1 MSLGRSPATS
11 HHLRAR
17 PQASPCCLKGGIPAL
32 AQARIPLVAHCR
44 HDECA
49 LAARAQFLSSLQE
62 LRVSASQGDLA
73 PPSAPLL
80 GVGHSMGSLLHL
92 LMGSYEEAPTESN
105 VLISYNNK

>member
-1 MSLGRSPATS
+1 M
-11 HHLRAR
+11 
-17 PQASPCCLKGGIPAL
+17 
-32 AQARIPLVAHCR
+32 
-44 HDECA
+44 
-49 LAARAQFLSSLQE
+49 
-62 LRVSASQGDLA
+62 SASQGDLA

>member
-1 MSLGRSPATS
+1 MPHYAL
-11 HHLRAR
+11 LL
-17 PQASPCCLKGGIPAL
+17 LKDGIPAL
-32 AQARIPLVAHCR
+32 AQACVLFVTHCR